1 MYFVQPRLLPDV
13 FIFYK
18 NESERKKMKKI
29 ITTLCTLAMSLSL
42 FGCTAGLTDNPNYN
56 ASASTEDTSK
66 EKTVLRIGMEC
77 DYAPNNWQEDTA
89 TDTILP
95 ISNLSGFY
103 AEGYDIQMSKLLA
116 EKMDVDIEIVKLA
129 WTGLIQA
136 LKEGQIDMII
146 AGMADT
152 SERKESI
159 AFSNTYSVRKT
170 EYVLVV
176 QSDSKYVNATSIQ
189 DFSGATVIGQINTF
203 YDTAIDQI
211 NGVVHAPAAQD
222 VPNMTSQLQEG
233 LVDAIVLDEDTAE
246 SKYKE
251 DDDYKI
257 LTFDEGKGFTI
268 DMTGACVG
276 IRLEDTTLLK
286 NVNDALAQIDTSTR
300 EKLMEEAKANM
311 PK

>member
-1 MYFVQPRLLPDV
+1 
-13 FIFYK
+13 
-18 NESERKKMKKI
+18 
-29 ITTLCTLAMSLSL
+29 MSLSL

-77 DYAPNNWQEDTA
+77 DYAPNNWQESTA
-89 TDTILP
+89 TDTNLP

-246 SKYKE
+246 SKYKG

-286 NVNDALAQIDTSTR
+286 NVNDALAQIDTATR

>member
-89 TDTILP
+89 TDTNLP

-246 SKYKE
+246 SKYKG

-286 NVNDALAQIDTSTR
+286 NVNDSLAQIDTSTR

>member
-1 MYFVQPRLLPDV
+1 
-13 FIFYK
+13 
-18 NESERKKMKKI
+18 MKKI

-77 DYAPNNWQEDTA
+77 DYAPNNWQESTA
-89 TDTILP
+89 TDTNLP

-176 QSDSKYVNATSIQ
+176 QSDSKYVNATSVQ

-246 SKYKE
+246 SKYKG

-286 NVNDALAQIDTSTR
+286 NVNDALAQIDTATR

>member
-1 MYFVQPRLLPDV
+1 
-13 FIFYK
+13 
-18 NESERKKMKKI
+18 MKKI

-77 DYAPNNWQEDTA
+77 DYAPNNWQESTA
-89 TDTILP
+89 TDTNLP

-176 QSDSKYVNATSIQ
+176 KKDSKYVNATSIQ

-246 SKYKE
+246 SKYKG

>member
-1 MYFVQPRLLPDV
+1 
-13 FIFYK
+13 
-18 NESERKKMKKI
+18 MKKI

-56 ASASTEDTSK
+56 ASTSTEDTSK

-77 DYAPNNWQEDTA
+77 DYAPNNWQEDTT
-89 TDTILP
+89 TDTNLP

-116 EKMDVDIEIVKLA
+116 EKMDVDIEIIKLA

-246 SKYKE
+246 SKYKG

-286 NVNDALAQIDTSTR
+286 NVNDALAQIDTATR

>member
-1 MYFVQPRLLPDV
+1 
-13 FIFYK
+13 
-18 NESERKKMKKI
+18 MKKI

-56 ASASTEDTSK
+56 ASASQEDTSN

-89 TDTILP
+89 TDTNLP

-246 SKYKE
+246 SKYKG

-286 NVNDALAQIDTSTR
+286 NVNDALAQIDTATR

>member
-56 ASASTEDTSK
+56 ASASQEDTSK

-89 TDTILP
+89 TDTNLP

-189 DFSGATVIGQINTF
+189 GFSGATVIGQINTF

-246 SKYKE
+246 SKYKG

-286 NVNDALAQIDTSTR
+286 NVNDALAQIDTATR

>member
-77 DYAPNNWQEDTA
+77 DYAPNNWQESTA
-89 TDTILP
+89 TDTNLP

-246 SKYKE
+246 SKYKG

-286 NVNDALAQIDTSTR
+286 NVNDALAQIDIATR

>member
-1 MYFVQPRLLPDV
+1 
-13 FIFYK
+13 
-18 NESERKKMKKI
+18 MKKI

-77 DYAPNNWQEDTA
+77 DYAPNNWQESTA
-89 TDTILP
+89 TDTNLP

-246 SKYKE
+246 SKYKG

-286 NVNDALAQIDTSTR
+286 NVNDSLAQIDTSTR

>member
-1 MYFVQPRLLPDV
+1 
-13 FIFYK
+13 
-18 NESERKKMKKI
+18 MKKI
-29 ITTLCTLAMSLSL
+29 ITTLCTLATSLSL

-77 DYAPNNWQEDTA
+77 DYAPNNWQEDTS
-89 TDTILP
+89 TDTNLP

-246 SKYKE
+246 SKYKG

>member
-1 MYFVQPRLLPDV
+1 
-13 FIFYK
+13 
-18 NESERKKMKKI
+18 MKKI

-77 DYAPNNWQEDTA
+77 DYAPNNWQESTA
-89 TDTILP
+89 TDTNLP

>member
-1 MYFVQPRLLPDV
+1 MFFVQPRLLPDV

-77 DYAPNNWQEDTA
+77 DYAPNNWQESTA
-89 TDTILP
+89 TDTNLP

-176 QSDSKYVNATSIQ
+176 QSDSRYVNATSIQ

>member
-1 MYFVQPRLLPDV
+1 
-13 FIFYK
+13 
-18 NESERKKMKKI
+18 MKKI

-56 ASASTEDTSK
+56 ASASQEDTSN

-77 DYAPNNWQEDTA
+77 DYAPNNWQEDTT
-89 TDTILP
+89 TDTNLP

-246 SKYKE
+246 SKYKG

-286 NVNDALAQIDTSTR
+286 NVNDALAQIDTATR

>member
-1 MYFVQPRLLPDV
+1 
-13 FIFYK
+13 
-18 NESERKKMKKI
+18 MKKI

-89 TDTILP
+89 TDTNLP

-176 QSDSKYVNATSIQ
+176 QSDSKYVNATSVQ

>member
-1 MYFVQPRLLPDV
+1 MYFVQPRLLLDV

-29 ITTLCTLAMSLSL
+29 ITTLCTLATSLSL
-42 FGCTAGLTDNPNYN
+42 FGCTVGLTDNPNYN

-77 DYAPNNWQEDTA
+77 DYAPNNWQEDTS
-89 TDTILP
+89 TDTNLP

-176 QSDSKYVNATSIQ
+176 KKDSKYVNATNIQ

-246 SKYKE
+246 SKYKG

-286 NVNDALAQIDTSTR
+286 NVNDALAQIDTATR

>member
-1 MYFVQPRLLPDV
+1 
-13 FIFYK
+13 
-18 NESERKKMKKI
+18 MKKI

-56 ASASTEDTSK
+56 ASASQEDTSN

-89 TDTILP
+89 TDTNLP

-176 QSDSKYVNATSIQ
+176 KKDSKYVNATSIQ

-246 SKYKE
+246 SKYKG

>member
-1 MYFVQPRLLPDV
+1 
-13 FIFYK
+13 
-18 NESERKKMKKI
+18 MKKI
-29 ITTLCTLAMSLSL
+29 ITTLCTLATSLSL

-89 TDTILP
+89 TDTNLP

-116 EKMDVDIEIVKLA
+116 KKMDVDIEIVKLA

-246 SKYKE
+246 SKYKG

-286 NVNDALAQIDTSTR
+286 NVNDALAQIDTATR

>member
-1 MYFVQPRLLPDV
+1 MR
-13 FIFYK
+13 
-18 NESERKKMKKI
+18 KI

-77 DYAPNNWQEDTA
+77 DYAPNNWQESTA
-89 TDTILP
+89 TDTNLP

-176 QSDSKYVNATSIQ
+176 KKDSKYVNATNIQ

>member
-77 DYAPNNWQEDTA
+77 DYAPNNWQESTA
-89 TDTILP
+89 TDTNLP

-176 QSDSKYVNATSIQ
+176 QSDSKYVNATSVQ

-246 SKYKE
+246 SKYKG

-286 NVNDALAQIDTSTR
+286 NVNDALAQIDTATR

>member
-1 MYFVQPRLLPDV
+1 MLQVSR
-13 FIFYK
+13 
-18 NESERKKMKKI
+18 
-29 ITTLCTLAMSLSL
+29 T
-42 FGCTAGLTDNPNYN
+42 
-56 ASASTEDTSK
+56 
-66 EKTVLRIGMEC
+66 
-77 DYAPNNWQEDTA
+77 
-89 TDTILP
+89 
-95 ISNLSGFY
+95 
-103 AEGYDIQMSKLLA
+103 
-116 EKMDVDIEIVKLA
+116 
-129 WTGLIQA
+129 
-136 LKEGQIDMII
+136 
-146 AGMADT
+146 
-152 SERKESI
+152 
-159 AFSNTYSVRKT
+159 
-170 EYVLVV
+170 
-176 QSDSKYVNATSIQ
+176 
-189 DFSGATVIGQINTF
+189 SGATVIGQINTF

-246 SKYKE
+246 SKYKG

>member
-77 DYAPNNWQEDTA
+77 DYAPNNWQESTA
-89 TDTILP
+89 TDTNLP

-246 SKYKE
+246 SKYKG

-286 NVNDALAQIDTSTR
+286 NVNDALAQIDTATR

>member
-1 MYFVQPRLLPDV
+1 
-13 FIFYK
+13 
-18 NESERKKMKKI
+18 MKKI

-77 DYAPNNWQEDTA
+77 DYAPNNWQESTA
-89 TDTILP
+89 TDTNLP

-246 SKYKE
+246 SKYKG

>member
-77 DYAPNNWQEDTA
+77 DYAPNNWQESTA
-89 TDTILP
+89 TDTNLP

-176 QSDSKYVNATSIQ
+176 KKDSKYVNATSIQ

-246 SKYKE
+246 SKYKG

>member
-1 MYFVQPRLLPDV
+1 
-13 FIFYK
+13 
-18 NESERKKMKKI
+18 MKKI

-77 DYAPNNWQEDTA
+77 DYAPNNWQESTA
-89 TDTILP
+89 TDTNLP

-129 WTGLIQA
+129 WSGLIQA

-176 QSDSKYVNATSIQ
+176 KKDSKYVNATSIQ

-246 SKYKE
+246 SKYKG

>member
-89 TDTILP
+89 TDTNLP

-146 AGMADT
+146 AGMVDT

-246 SKYKE
+246 SKYKG

-286 NVNDALAQIDTSTR
+286 NVNDSLAQIDTSTR

>member
-56 ASASTEDTSK
+56 TSASQEDTSK

-89 TDTILP
+89 TDTNLP

-176 QSDSKYVNATSIQ
+176 KKDSKYVNATSIQ

-211 NGVVHAPAAQD
+211 TGVVHAPAAQD

-246 SKYKE
+246 SKYKG

-286 NVNDALAQIDTSTR
+286 NVNDALAQIDTATR

>member
-1 MYFVQPRLLPDV
+1 
-13 FIFYK
+13 
-18 NESERKKMKKI
+18 MKKI

-89 TDTILP
+89 TDTNLP

-246 SKYKE
+246 SKYKG